1 MSLTLKAEC
10 DDCNEVVYEIE
21 DVNRDVALGV
31 VEEAEEALA
40 AHECET
46 EEEAE

>member
-10 DDCNEVVYEIE
+10 DDCNEVVYELE
-21 DVNRDVALGV
+21 DINRDCARDAVK
-31 VEEAEEALA
+31 EAEEALA